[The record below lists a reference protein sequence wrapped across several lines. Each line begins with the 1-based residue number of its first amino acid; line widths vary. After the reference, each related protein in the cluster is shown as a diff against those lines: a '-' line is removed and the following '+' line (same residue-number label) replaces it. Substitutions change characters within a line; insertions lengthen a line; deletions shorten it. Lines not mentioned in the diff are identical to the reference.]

1 MLQSE
6 REGEDFVISPKGYE
20 FDVAKTK
27 WVPKSDEVVKQVEE
41 SKQKCEEWLTKKC
54 DYSLADKPAIQKCK
68 LLPKIKRNRNKLTW
82 DGDETL
88 RFSSSVRTF
97 IDVGVRSSD
106 LTRSEVGPIVTSDW
120 SVVPLLVVPPSSLGV
135 CGIICNV
142 GGINGGGGL
151 ADWNDFTFN

>member
-1 MLQSE
+1 MEKHAKKFKAIESQVFLVKNSSTSSVCSNNLTYDYMSGVWKMLQSE

-68 LLPKIKRNRNKLTW
+68 LLPKIKRNRNKLT
-82 DGDETL
+82 
-88 RFSSSVRTF
+88 
-97 IDVGVRSSD
+97 
-106 LTRSEVGPIVTSDW
+106 
-120 SVVPLLVVPPSSLGV
+120 
-135 CGIICNV
+135 
-142 GGINGGGGL
+142 
-151 ADWNDFTFN
+151 